1 MLRSHALGGPCV
13 TAWLW
18 GEEERLK
25 EGFFVAAAYR
35 ARVAGAFGASFV
47 ALGVKSSNRLAVFK

>member
-18 GEEERLK
+18 GEEERLR

-35 ARVAGAFGASFV
+35 ARVAGASFV

>member
-18 GEEERLK
+18 GEEERLR

-35 ARVAGAFGASFV
+35 ARVAGASFV
-47 ALGVKSSNRLAVFK
+47 ALGVKSSNHLAVFK